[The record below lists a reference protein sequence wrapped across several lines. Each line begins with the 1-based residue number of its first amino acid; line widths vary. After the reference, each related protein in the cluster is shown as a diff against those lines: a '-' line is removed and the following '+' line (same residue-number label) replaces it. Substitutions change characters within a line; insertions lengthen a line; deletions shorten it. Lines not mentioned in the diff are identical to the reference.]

1 MSFLDDAAKSMAKA
15 LYEDFYRGMVGGA
28 VAASVP
34 ASPQIGAAVQDVAAN
49 NIPSAAQAA
58 ATAAAAYAAPT
69 PEELLKSITSA
80 ASSNDASATGTVT
93 PSTISP
99 ITNQPS
105 GAVGG
110 SPSGSMTGYSIQN
123 YQSDFAGNPNTNTL
137 PQISQLLDKYGNVYV
152 GKTVNGVPHKIAILG
167 DPSNT
172 NAYRI
177 SDIETAYKDI
187 LMPYISKKGGIT
199 ALKQAMW
206 QKGQFANQ
214 NGKASIAAGDKID
227 DTFNKVLIKYI
238 DELTSSNFTNSD
250 TRSFLSFGKMLSDTR
265 NFAGTKTSTSTTLTL
280 KDIAA
285 QDIASFVQ
293 QYLGRGATAEEVSSY
308 QKALNA
314 YERAHPTKATVTTDA
329 LGTERNRVQTSAVS
343 EQDKAALKVAVVSK
357 ALQAQG
363 VDPLSISK
371 TGGIVAQGM
380 DAIKETAAKYGM
392 AMDDKMALN
401 EVMQTL
407 QPGGDLKQRAE
418 IIKQNSKLMY
428 KNLAS
433 YIDQGGS
440 VKSIADNYNYY
451 KKKYLETGAETDVF
465 DKDIQKALHNDGKA
479 GVMNLNEFIVLLKQK
494 PEWAKTMNAHEEA
507 ADYANTVLKSF
518 GLVG

>member
-34 ASPQIGAAVQDVAAN
+34 ASPQIGAAVQNVAAG

-105 GAVGG
+105 SAVGG
-110 SPSGSMTGYSIQN
+110 SPSGSMSGYSLSN
-123 YQSDFAGNPNTNTL
+123 YQSDFTGNSATGLL
-137 PQISQLLDKYGNVYV
+137 PQLSILKDKYDQFYV
-152 GKTVNGVPHKIAILG
+152 GKTVNGVPHKVAIMG
-167 DPSNT
+167 DPSNPG
-172 NAYRI
+172 AYKVL
-177 SDIETAYKDI
+177 DVETAYKDI
-187 LMPYISKKGGIT
+187 LTPYLNKKGGIT
-199 ALKQAMW
+199 ALKQDMW
-206 QKGQFANQ
+206 QKGAFGNAS
-214 NGKASIAAGDKID
+214 GKQSIAAGDKID
-227 DTFNKVLIKYI
+227 DTFNKALIKYI
-238 DELTSSNFTNSD
+238 DELTFSNFTNAD
-250 TRSFLSFGKMLSDTR
+250 TRSFLSFGKLLADTR

-285 QDIASFVQ
+285 QDITSFVQ
-293 QYLGRGATAEEVSSY
+293 QYLGRGATPEEVSSY

-314 YERAHPTKATVTTDA
+314 YERAHPTRATVTTDA

-343 EQDKAALKVAVVSK
+343 EQDKTALKVAVISK
-357 ALQAQG
+357 ALQSKDI
-363 VDPLSISK
+363 DPSAISK
-371 TGGIVAQGM
+371 TGGIIAQGI
-380 DAIKETAAKYGM
+380 DYIKETASKYGM
-392 AMDDKMALN
+392 AMDDKMALD

-407 QPGGDLKQRAE
+407 QPGSDLKQRAE

-433 YIDQGGS
+433 YIDQGGT

-451 KKKYLETGAETDVF
+451 QKKYLETGAETDVF
-465 DKDIQKALHNDGKA
+465 DKDIQKALHNDGKP
-479 GVMNLNEFIVLLKQK
+479 GVMNLNDFIVSLKQK

-507 ADYANTVLKSF
+507 ANYANTVLKSF

>member
-34 ASPQIGAAVQDVAAN
+34 ASPQIGAAVQNVASG

-105 GAVGG
+105 TVVGG
-110 SPSGSMTGYSIQN
+110 SPSGSMSGYSAGS
-123 YQSDFAGNPNTNTL
+123 YSSDFLGNPTVGIL
-137 PQISQLLDKYGNVYV
+137 PELSILKDKYDQFYV
-152 GKTVNGVPHKIAILG
+152 GKTVNGVPHKIAIIG
-167 DPSNT
+167 DANNP
-172 NAYRI
+172 NAYKI
-177 SDIETAYKDI
+177 VDVETAYKDI
-187 LMPYISKKGGIT
+187 LTPYLAKKGGIA
-199 ALKQAMW
+199 ALKQEMW
-206 QKGQFANQ
+206 RKGQFTSAD
-214 NGKASIAAGDKID
+214 GKASIAAGDTID
-227 DTFNKVLIKYI
+227 KAFNKVLTKYI
-238 DELTSSNFTNSD
+238 DDLTFSNFNNAGSLN
-250 TRSFLSFGKMLSDTR
+250 FLSFGQLLDRTK
-265 NFAGTKTSTSTTLTL
+265 NFAGTKTSSVTTYTL

-293 QYLGRGATAEEVSSY
+293 SYLGRGATAEEVSSY
-308 QKALNA
+308 QKALND
-314 YERAHPTKATVTTDA
+314 YERAHPSKATVTKDS
-329 LGTERNRVQTSAVS
+329 LGAETNRVQTASVS
-343 EQDKAALKVAVVSK
+343 EQDKTALKVAVISK
-357 ALQAQG
+357 ALQAKDI
-363 VDPLSISK
+363 DPSTISK
-371 TGGIVAQGM
+371 TGGIIAQGI

-407 QPGGDLKQRAE
+407 QPGSDLKQRAE

-479 GVMNLNEFIVLLKQK
+479 GVMNLNEFIVSLKQK